1 MRVSAI
7 SFAVFLVL
15 SCGGGEDHHH
25 GSPTGPSSGE
35 AKPTSIAVS
44 PSTVTLSGSGRTKQ
58 LNADVKDQYG
68 GNYGGVTVNWSSS
81 DNGVATVSSSGLVT
95 SVSGGTATITA
106 TAGSLSG
113 SVAVTV
119 EDVTIQSLADNLMN
133 HIPSWTE
140 LKPFTDAATRLSYPS
155 YQKRALIWGADIQPS
170 DGNYAR
176 DQMVLY
182 DKTWNDYGAN
192 ISGALS
198 SVVPPFVAPGGGD
211 LTYPLPTNILDE
223 KLRSITTMF
232 LREKS
237 LGRLTTLINFW
248 PPSWDPD
255 PFTSEA
261 AFNDWIDN
269 QFLPNKVEEA
279 KAAERMKMEYYVAW
293 PLEFELFI
301 KNFGG
306 LGDGGFLDS
315 MSEGQILTFA
325 TNLKNK
331 IRDAIKQHYTGKL
344 AAHIYNNYYWQS
356 ATWQDDL
363 TYEGFDEI
371 WAAFFPQ
378 GDVQTT
384 AAYTDAQITAY
395 TTIVQNSGSIP
406 WVATEISIFDEYFPN
421 ADLNAIEKDLL
432 ETVFT
437 KLEVA
442 SPAPVGIGVA
452 TGSKLRTQA
461 ARDYVKSYF
470 SSR

>member
-1 MRVSAI
+1 MRVSI
-7 SFAVFLVL
+7 SIFTILLML
-15 SCGGGEDHHH
+15 SCGGGEDHH

-35 AKPTSIAVS
+35 AKPTSIDLS
-44 PSTVTLSGSGRTKQ
+44 HSTATLSGAGKTIQ
-58 LNADVKDQYG
+58 LNATVKDQYG
-68 GNYGGVTVNWSSS
+68 GNYGGVTVSWSSS
-81 DNGVATVSSSGLVT
+81 ANAIATVSSNGLVT
-95 SVSGGTATITA
+95 SISGGTATITA
-106 TAGSLSG
+106 TAGSLTG
-113 SVAVTV
+113 NVAVTV
-119 EDVTIQSLADNLMN
+119 EDVSIQSLADNLMN
-133 HIPSWTE
+133 HIPTWTE
-140 LKPFTDAATRLSYPS
+140 LKPFTDAAVRLSYPS
-155 YQKRALIWGADIQPS
+155 YQKRALIWGTDIQPS

-176 DQMVLY
+176 DQMELY
-182 DKTWNDYGAN
+182 DQTWANYGPN

-198 SVVPPFVAPGGGD
+198 SVLPPFVAPGGGS
-211 LTYPLPTNILDE
+211 LTYPLPATILDE

-237 LGRLTTLINFW
+237 LGRPTTLINFW

-255 PFTSEA
+255 PFNSEA
-261 AFNDWIDN
+261 AFDDWIDN

-293 PLEFELFI
+293 PLEFELFV

-331 IRDAIKQHYTGKL
+331 IRDEIKQHFTGKL
-344 AAHIYNNYYWQS
+344 AAHIYNNYH
-356 ATWQDDL
+356 AGNTTWQDDL

-378 GDVQTT
+378 GDVQYT
-384 AAYTDAQITAY
+384 AAYTDVQIAAY
-395 TTIVQNSGSIP
+395 TEIVKNSGNIP

-432 ETVFT
+432 ETVLT
-437 KLEVA
+437 KLEMA
-442 SPAPVGIGVA
+442 SPAPVGIGPL

-461 ARDYVKSYF
+461 ARDYVTTYF